1 MMSTTIQKTK
11 RIEYYAVSGEVQ
23 VCEGFCISLHMY
35 LGPEADHRRGLHSFK
50 GLCLAGSIQLELC
63 DSLPEC
69 GFKEKVMPLNCS
81 MEQLVQQVLKQRHGI
96 R

>member
-1 MMSTTIQKTK
+1 MMSTTIRKTK
-11 RIEYYAVSGEVQ
+11 RIEDYAVSSKVQ
-23 VCEGFCISLHMY
+23 VCEGFCISLPMY

-50 GLCLAGSIQLELC
+50 GLCLVSSIQLELC

-69 GFKEKVMPLNCS
+69 EFKEKVMSHNCS